1 MQDRYKSC
9 RTNAEQSV
17 LPESACLAE
26 ILSMIESTRTMA
38 FIFETSPQLRLIYAS
53 SNTPALSGYLPAD
66 YLSNPALLDEILKP
80 AGLNLDTR
88 TSKQFKTPLG
98 PIPCYIPSKT
108 GLPLS
113 GELLC
118 KLYSGKLICLIH
130 CHGQVQ
136 NNPNQLAF
144 FDEAPTLMPLIIS
157 FEPDG
162 KLLFANRIFEEATG
176 YPASEIADDKWQ
188 SCGLFSEEAK
198 ERIAQML
205 QDSQSDS
212 IQPFE
217 IRLIHKNGQTC
228 WLSGHSQIINPGTV
242 SPYLQLSARDITICK
257 KSEKMLLLTRFAV
270 ERATDAIFWTDAG
283 GKFVDVN
290 QSACDSL
297 GYQREDLLKLKVTDI
312 DALITSQTDWEKHW
326 EKLKA
331 STYLH
336 FESVHRNIQGSSI
349 PVEITANYLQYDKM
363 EYNIAIV
370 RNIRQRK
377 EAEKHLKFTSFSME
391 HSADLIIWVNQN
403 GNIIGANRSA
413 YQSLGYTHDELCSL
427 TVEDINP
434 VCTPERW
441 KTLWG
446 RLKHDIKYAIETAL
460 ITKDGQKL
468 PIDVMCNFLEFEG
481 VDYCCAVVRNITERK
496 NVYAKLLHAAEEWR
510 ITFDNISERVFLLDN
525 DFNIQRANRAFA
537 KALNCQPQ
545 EILNKKCYEV
555 LHHTNCPQVNCPK
568 LVASDTQKTQY
579 INYFEETI
587 EKHFQETID
596 PILDTD
602 GQSLGTVHILKDLTE
617 HHKMAAQLMITDRL
631 ASVGEMAAGLA
642 HELNNPLTS
651 VIGFSELLQEKKLPE
666 DLQRDI
672 QIISQE
678 ALRAAEVIRN
688 LLAFARRHEPSKDW
702 VDMNVLIHKVLDI
715 CNYEQRVN
723 NIHIVTN
730 LDADLPEI
738 KADYF
743 QMQQVLLNII
753 INAEYFITKAHGE
766 GTIVISSSR
775 FGDNIRISIKDD
787 GPGMSENVLN
797 RIFDPFFTTKEV
809 GKGTGLGLSIGHG
822 IITQHGGKLYAES
835 SEGKGATFFIELPIN
850 PPAQ

>member
-9 RTNAEQSV
+9 RTNAEQRV

-38 FIFETSPQLRLIYAS
+38 FIFETSPQFRLIYAS

-88 TSKQFKTPLG
+88 TPKQFKTPLG

-118 KLYSGKLICLIH
+118 KLSSGKLICLIH

-176 YPASEIADDKWQ
+176 YPAGEISGDKWQ
-188 SCGLFSEEAK
+188 SCGLFSEEAR
-198 ERIAQML
+198 ER
-205 QDSQSDS
+205 
-212 IQPFE
+212 
-217 IRLIHKNGQTC
+217 
-228 WLSGHSQIINPGTV
+228 
-242 SPYLQLSARDITICK
+242 
-257 KSEKMLLLTRFAV
+257 
-270 ERATDAIFWTDAG
+270 
-283 GKFVDVN
+283 
-290 QSACDSL
+290 
-297 GYQREDLLKLKVTDI
+297 
-312 DALITSQTDWEKHW
+312 
-326 EKLKA
+326 
-331 STYLH
+331 
-336 FESVHRNIQGSSI
+336 
-349 PVEITANYLQYDKM
+349 
-363 EYNIAIV
+363 IV

-446 RLKHDIKYAIETAL
+446 RLKHDIKYAMETAL
-460 ITKDGQKL
+460 ITKNGQKL

-510 ITFDNISERVFLLDN
+510 ITFDNISEIVFLLDN